1 MAKVNEEIVGGL
13 ISALSRKET
22 LEKAMMTFYNAGY
35 EKEEIEDSAKDVYN
49 KLGSKAMGI
58 NGSLQEAL
66 DDIANKAGVTK
77 KEKPKEEESSEEVSQ
92 NSDLNLKPIPEKKPE
107 TKPETI
113 TDSSIKEDISSNK
126 QVSIYGSD
134 DSPSNYQNPD
144 ELTKKIEEAIKGLR
158 PVNIPSKIE
167 IVNRSEF
174 SKSPTV
180 VQHVSGYAEP
190 QIKPASKAVTYML
203 IFILII
209 LLGALVAV
217 FLFKD
222 ELIQLFNELGLG

>member
-1 MAKVNEEIVGGL
+1 MAKINEEIVGGL

-49 KLGSKAMGI
+49 KLGSKGMGI

-66 DDIANKAGVTK
+66 DEIANKAGVTK
-77 KEKPKEEESSEEVSQ
+77 KEKPKEEETSEEVSQ
-92 NSDLNLKPIPEKKPE
+92 DSSLNLKPIPEKKPE
-107 TKPETI
+107 TS
-113 TDSSIKEDISSNK
+113 TDLLKKEDASSNK

-134 DSPSNYQNPD
+134 DSPSNYHNPD
-144 ELTKKIEEAIKGLR
+144 DLAKKIEEAIKGLR

-167 IVNRSEF
+167 IVNRSEE
-174 SKSPTV
+174 SRSPTV
-180 VQHVSGYAEP
+180 VQHVSSYAEP
-190 QIKPASKAVTYML
+190 PIKAASKAVTYML
-203 IFILII
+203 IFILIV

-222 ELIQLFNELGLG
+222 DLIQLFNELGLG